1 MIRISYN
8 NFQDLWERG
17 TYFLKNDDVDVVFY
31 AKPHRNTW
39 CILFCSFF
47 FKVVYNT
54 LACLREATV
63 VALNDD
69 WQKQ

>member
-1 MIRISYN
+1 MSMLFSMLSLI
-8 NFQDLWERG
+8 E
-17 TYFLKNDDVDVVFY
+17 
-31 AKPHRNTW
+31 
-39 CILFCSFF
+39 ILGAFCSVSFL
-47 FKVVYNT
+47 KVVYNT

>member
-17 TYFLKNDDVDVVFY
+17 TYSFKKLMMMLLFSMLSLIE
-31 AKPHRNTW
+31 
-39 CILFCSFF
+39 ILGAFCSVPF